1 MIVILQWSIFWQI
14 TDAATQMGIEGAVV
28 HVRNV
33 TRNGKFLR
41 RNDDID
47 HDVTSGTATVTSLW
61 GGGKEGLIKKKKKK
75 KKIRIYCC

>member
-1 MIVILQWSIFWQI
+1 
-14 TDAATQMGIEGAVV
+14 MGIESAVV

-47 HDVTSGTATVTSLW
+47 HDVTSGTATVTSL
-61 GGGKEGLIKKKKKK
+61 
-75 KKIRIYCC
+75 